1 MKSRKRLSHQ
11 MLLSEA
17 MGQLRWEQNAVW
29 NNSSRRCA
37 ISNSEYYN
45 AYANANL
52 LFAQCF
58 RFPCAAPDIK
68 RRIETLIEREY
79 LERDREDN
87 GVYNYLA

>member
-1 MKSRKRLSHQ
+1 MHCVYTVS
-11 MLLSEA
+11 
-17 MGQLRWEQNAVW
+17 
-29 NNSSRRCA
+29 
-37 ISNSEYYN
+37 
-45 AYANANL
+45 
-52 LFAQCF
+52 